1 MTGAN
6 DSAVIDHGE
15 GGEGGQADDERA
27 SVFESHRSRL
37 FAIAYRM
44 LGSIEDAED
53 VVQETFLRWRSV
65 DTAQIRT
72 PGAWLSTVVTRLSLN
87 QLQLSRTRRG
97 DYIGPWLPE
106 PLPTA
111 TSVSPAD
118 DLERADSISIAFLVV
133 MERLNPRERATF
145 LLREVFDY
153 DYEEIA
159 GILDLSV
166 ANCRQLFH
174 RAKARMG
181 ESVARFRPDP
191 ARHRELIEQF
201 GRAVRLGDIDEVV
214 QLLARDATLNVD
226 SGGEARAAA
235 RRPLSGALPVAQFLT
250 GVIRKMAPVGMLVH
264 VIDING
270 EPALVSSVDGVPQ
283 QVVTISIG
291 DARIQ
296 SINIIANPAKLKRVA
311 DTLAMLADAG
321 ELREVW
327 RRDS

>member
-1 MTGAN
+1 MTGAK
-6 DSAVIDHGE
+6 DASAIDRGE
-15 GGEGGQADDERA
+15 GGAVDNEQA
-27 SVFESHRSRL
+27 SVFEAQRSRL

-53 VVQETFLRWRSV
+53 VVQETFLRWRKV
-65 DTAQIRT
+65 DSAQIRT
-72 PGAWLSTVVTRLSLN
+72 PAAWLSTVVTRLSLN
-87 QLQLSRTRRG
+87 QLQLSRVRRG
-97 DYIGPWLPE
+97 EYVGPWLPE

-111 TSVSPAD
+111 SDASPSD
-118 DLERADSISIAFLVV
+118 DVELADSISIAFLVV

-159 GILDLSV
+159 GVLDVSV

-191 ARHRELIEQF
+191 ALHRQLIEQF
-201 GRAVRLGDIDEVV
+201 GRAVRQGDIDEVV

-250 GVIRKMAPVGMLVH
+250 GVTRKMAPVGMLIH
-264 VIDING
+264 IIDVNG

-283 QVVTISIG
+283 QVVTISIE

-296 SINIIANPAKLKRVA
+296 SINIMANPAKLKRVA
-311 DTLAMLADAG
+311 EKLAMLANAG
-321 ELREVW
+321 ELPLLW
-327 RRDS
+327 RRDP

>member
-1 MTGAN
+1 MTGAK
-6 DSAVIDHGE
+6 DGSEIDRGE
-15 GGEGGQADDERA
+15 GDEVDNGQA
-27 SVFESHRSRL
+27 SVFEAQRSRL

-53 VVQETFLRWRSV
+53 VVQETFLRWRKV
-65 DTAQIRT
+65 DRAQIRT
-72 PGAWLSTVVTRLSLN
+72 PAAWLSTVVTRLSLN

-97 DYIGPWLPE
+97 EYVGPWLPE

-111 TSVSPAD
+111 TDASPAD
-118 DLERADSISIAFLVV
+118 DLELADSISIAFLVV

-159 GILDLSV
+159 GILEVSV

-191 ARHRELIEQF
+191 ALHRQLIEQF
-201 GRAVRLGDIDEVV
+201 GRAVRQGDIGDVV

-226 SGGEARAAA
+226 SGGQVRAAA
-235 RRPLSGALPVAQFLT
+235 RRPLRGALPVAQFLT
-250 GVIRKMAPVGMLVH
+250 GVTRKMAPVGMLVQL
-264 VIDING
+264 IEING
-270 EPALVSSVDGVPQ
+270 EPALVSSVDGVPK

-291 DARIQ
+291 DDRIQ
-296 SINIIANPAKLKRVA
+296 GINIMSNPAKLKRVA
-311 DTLAMLADAG
+311 EKLAMLADAG
-321 ELREVW
+321 ELRVVW
-327 RRDS
+327 